1 MDSPGFLFRPFADF
15 RLHARVKPWLA
26 VIMEHGIIFLIK
38 GNEMNLLRAAMTASL
53 LFFAGQSLAIDCYH
67 LDSKSDA
74 YQTCMLR
81 KENADREYRLK
92 KEEKEKREAA
102 EQGREATNVEA
113 RDNKYAFFDVLI
125 EIELA
130 EKKAGRLVGDCVAA
144 FDEKGFAGAAMLCE
158 QPAIIL
164 IATNQSPL
172 VQEFS
177 GEIENKKLETIFIG
191 GLNVMKGSENYAL
204 RRYPKGV
211 AIYIE
216 LKDSPEIFNEIAEKI
231 RKKHSIE
238 VFFKSE
244 KQSAKFLLASP

>member
-1 MDSPGFLFRPFADF
+1 
-15 RLHARVKPWLA
+15 
-26 VIMEHGIIFLIK
+26 
-38 GNEMNLLRAAMTASL
+38 MNLLRVVMTASL
-53 LFFAGQSLAIDCYH
+53 LFFAGQSLAIDCYQ

-92 KEEKEKREAA
+92 KEENEKREAA

-113 RDNKYAFFDVLI
+113 RDNKYAFFDALI
-125 EIELA
+125 EIEMA
-130 EKKAGRLVGDCVAA
+130 EKSAGRAGWLGVGDCVSAFDAKYAFAAA
-144 FDEKGFAGAAMLCE
+144 FLCE
-158 QPAIIL
+158 QQPVIIL
-164 IATNQSPL
+164 MASNQSPL

-191 GLNVMKGSENYAL
+191 GLNVMKGSGNYSL
-204 RRYPKGV
+204 HRHPTGV

-216 LKDSPEIFNEIAEKI
+216 LKDSPDIFNEIAEKI
-231 RKKHSIE
+231 RKKRSIE

-244 KQSAKFLLASP
+244 KQSAKFLLESME